1 MRQLKMTVEEF
12 NPDERK
18 FRKNPDATE
27 SVSSLDNSNYLSEL
41 NNEREK
47 LKELYNKYFN
57 DTFYML
63 ETCLSVKAQHLIDGI
78 TLPMFL
84 LLLGL
89 PGGYKTTVLDTIN
102 WLDGC
107 LYLDRFTPRS
117 LQSHMATLTEEQ
129 LRENDLLPKIK
140 NKTLITPD
148 LTPILSTDSDNLRE
162 VIGILIRI
170 LDGRGLQ
177 SASGAHGIREYKGF
191 YYFTWIGAVARIH
204 PNVWKMLSSM
214 GPKIYCLFIRS
225 EPLTEEERE
234 QKMMATQ
241 KGDYLIK
248 LEEVQKQTKTV
259 WDLLKK
265 FPLQSHNKIVWDK
278 SRDDTDAIKKIA
290 ILAQALACLRAFV
303 PTNDTAGTG
312 GTNYGFGEPIPE
324 DPNRPFQILYNL
336 ARGHAVFYG
345 RNFVTN
351 DDLEVVVC
359 VALSSAP
366 RDRLDKLFSLIE
378 NNGKFNTNQF
388 IKETDTVRATALRNM
403 ELLTVLG
410 LAERAKEPGTT
421 KPLNV
426 LKLKDYYN
434 WFLTDEFKKYLKNIR
449 TKSHT
454 FIF

>member
-1 MRQLKMTVEEF
+1 MTVEEI
-12 NPDERK
+12 NQDERK
-18 FRKNPDATE
+18 FRKNPDAIE
-27 SVSSLDNSNYLSEL
+27 VINSSDNSGYLAEL

-47 LKELYNKYFN
+47 LKNLYNKYFN
-57 DTFYML
+57 DTFYIL

-78 TLPMFL
+78 TLPMLL

-89 PGGYKTTVLDTIN
+89 PGGYKTTVLDITN

-107 LYLDRFTPRS
+107 VYLDKFTPRAF
-117 LQSHMATLTEEQ
+117 QSHKANSTEEE
-129 LRENDLLPKIK
+129 LKENDLLPRIK

-148 LTPILSTDSDNLRE
+148 LTSILTTDSDNLRE
-162 VIGILIRI
+162 LIGILIRI
-170 LDGRGLQ
+170 LDGKGFQ
-177 SASGAHGIREYKGF
+177 SASGAHGIREYKGVH
-191 YYFTWIGAVARIH
+191 YFTWLGAAARIH

-225 EPLTEEERE
+225 EPCTEEERE

-241 KGDYLIK
+241 EGNAYLIK
-248 LEEVQKQTKTV
+248 LEEVQKQTKTF
-259 WDLLKK
+259 WDLFKK
-265 FPLQSHNKIVWDK
+265 FPSQVHNKIVWDK
-278 SRDDTDAIKKIA
+278 SRDDPGAIKKIA

-303 PTNDTAGTG
+303 PTDNTAGTG

-336 ARGHAVFYG
+336 ARGHAVLYG
-345 RNFVTN
+345 RNFVTS

-359 VALSSAP
+359 IALSSAP
-366 RDRLDKLFSLIE
+366 RDRLDKLFFLIG

-388 IKETDTVRATALRNM
+388 MKETDTVRATALRNM
-403 ELLTVLG
+403 ELLAVLG
-410 LAERAKEPGTT
+410 LVERSKEPGTT
-421 KPLNV
+421 KSWNV

-449 TKSHT
+449 S
-454 FIF
+454 